1 MYALYMTFSGWHSFT
16 AKIVFFS
23 GTSQFTAPVQT
34 CIASTA
40 EMNMQNTESCGIIQK
55 SHAKSPSESS
65 GFADSSPWYLMEGEQ
80 AQPVEIDIAVETTAA
95 SEIESNISQQQDHG
109 YVKGSDVVETHVHY
123 MNSNELSPVDLS
135 LLEDESFGDGKGT
148 VDCFEMVGELN
159 KQPAVQ
165 VERPKSVEVLEL
177 TANVAE
183 SDVVSL
189 DDSDGETLDFV
200 ISDTESQ
207 ESQSIIEQPDNMKQC
222 DNNIQ
227 IACPRK
233 LVLPGNIND
242 LVTVKKECIDDGY
255 PVDVVVNR
263 FGRSRHLKPMPH
275 PISERFVSAS
285 QQVTALFIKDRGM
298 RFIEHCCTWPS
309 NDQVTAKKQKV
320 IKAFQLVSPKK
331 SSHVSETNQNSSTK
345 KANTVKNQ
353 ILSNCAEPKCTSRS
367 KPDKENDDMTS
378 STVALH
384 SSDVGTNL
392 PKLHTKSREQK
403 PSKEAKSPCKSAS
416 QPKKIQS
423 PLTIRLKLSREG
435 NSATIVDPQLESCPK
450 SSVFQA
456 DRKSKSRNR
465 TRSSADPTSSQD
477 HQSFSI
483 SASGD
488 IDLESDKGGGKTTNE
503 ASTSMEEPDLSRGN
517 IKEKRRRHSHD
528 YDFFHSSDED
538 GTKGWLLFDSTGEVI
553 VFSVPHTCK

>member
-16 AKIVFFS
+16 AKIILFS

-40 EMNMQNTESCGIIQK
+40 ETNMQNTESCGIIQK
-55 SHAKSPSESS
+55 SHTKSPSESS

-95 SEIESNISQQQDHG
+95 SEVESNIYQQQDQG

-275 PISERFVSAS
+275 PISDRYVSAS
-285 QQVTALFIKDRGM
+285 RLVTALFIKDSGM

-309 NDQVTAKKQKV
+309 KDQVKAKKQNV
-320 IKAFQLVSPKK
+320 IKAFQLASPKK
-331 SSHVSETNQNSSTK
+331 SSHVPEAK
-345 KANTVKNQ
+345 
-353 ILSNCAEPKCTSRS
+353 
-367 KPDKENDDMTS
+367 DMS
-378 STVALH
+378 QH
-384 SSDVGTNL
+384 SSDVGTGF
-392 PKLHTKSREQK
+392 PKLHTKSREQVK

-416 QPKKIQS
+416 LTEKVLS

-435 NSATIVDPQLESCPK
+435 NSAIVIDPQLKSCSK
-450 SSVFQA
+450 SSVSQA
-456 DRKSKSRNR
+456 DRESKSRNG
-465 TRSSADPTSSQD
+465 TSSLGVSTSRQD
-477 HQSFSI
+477 HQSSFI

-488 IDLESDKGGGKTTNE
+488 IDLERDKGGGKTTKE
-503 ASTSMEEPDLSRGN
+503 TSTSKEEPHLSRRN
-517 IKEKRRRHSHD
+517 KKERRRKRSHD

-538 GTKGWLLFDSTGEVI
+538 TDKGWLQMEMIAVLLL
-553 VFSVPHTCK
+553 